1 MKRGNSNHD
10 RGQLPTPNSQPPD
23 RANSEHGGSGA
34 GGWRLGVHGR
44 SESVN
49 RRTFI
54 RAAGTSTA
62 AVLLSGMP
70 RGWAGAAYASDAPE
84 TPNMRFGIIAL
95 TDCAPIVMAHELGYF
110 KKVGITSIVSKEA
123 SWAVIRDKLSL
134 GENQAT
140 HMLLGMP
147 LASTM
152 GLAGSPV
159 KPMVVPWLLNRNGQ
173 AITLNN
179 QLKAAGVKTP
189 AQIKPLAEKAKA
201 AGDPLTFAMTF
212 PPGTHAMWMRYWLA
226 SGGINPDKDVNL
238 ITIPPPQM
246 VANMKVDKMDGF
258 CVGEP
263 WNNRAIED
271 GIGFTAVTTQQI
283 WKDHPEKVCAFTEEF
298 ASKNPKTVKAV
309 LKALHLASVD
319 LDKMENRA
327 KFAEVIARPSYI
339 NCPPATILER
349 LMGKYEYGDGR
360 VEQDPN
366 YMMFSNRGCNYP
378 HQIYAKWWLTQFR
391 RWGMAKAAPDY
402 DGIPKRVLRPD
413 LYLDAMKELGVTT
426 KIAEEQKITLF
437 DSVFDGKDAEKYA
450 RSFAVHSM
458 G

>member
-1 MKRGNSNHD
+1 
-10 RGQLPTPNSQPPD
+10 
-23 RANSEHGGSGA
+23 
-34 GGWRLGVHGR
+34 
-44 SESVN
+44 
-49 RRTFI
+49 
-54 RAAGTSTA
+54 
-62 AVLLSGMP
+62 
-70 RGWAGAAYASDAPE
+70 
-84 TPNMRFGIIAL
+84 
-95 TDCAPIVMAHELGYF
+95 
-110 KKVGITSIVSKEA
+110 
-123 SWAVIRDKLSL
+123 
-134 GENQAT
+134 
-140 HMLLGMP
+140 MP

-159 KPMVVPWLLNRNGQ
+159 KPMIIPWLLNRNGQ

-179 QLKAAGVKTP
+179 KLKMAGAKTP

-212 PPGTHAMWMRYWLA
+212 PPGTHAMWLRYWLA
-226 SGGINPDKDVNL
+226 SGGINPDRDVNL

-271 GIGFTAVTTQQI
+271 GIGFTAVTTQQL
-283 WKDHPEKVCAFTEEF
+283 WKDHPEKVCAFSEEF
-298 ASKNPKTVKAV
+298 ALKNPKTVKAI
-309 LKALHLASVD
+309 LKALHLASVE
-319 LDKMENRA
+319 LDKMENRP

-366 YMMFSNRGCNYP
+366 YMIFSSRGGNYP

-391 RWGMAKAAPDY
+391 RWGMAKTAPDY
-402 DGIPKRVLRPD
+402 TGVAKRVLRSD
-413 LYLDAMKELGVTT
+413 LYLDAMKDLGVTA
-426 KIAEEQKITLF
+426 KVVEEQKIALF
-437 DSVFDGKDAEKYA
+437 DGVFDGKDPEQYA

-458 G
+458 A

>member
-1 MKRGNSNHD
+1 MK
-10 RGQLPTPNSQPPD
+10 TTT
-23 RANSEHGGSGA
+23 
-34 GGWRLGVHGR
+34 
-44 SESVN
+44 

-54 RAAGTSTA
+54 KAAGTSTA
-62 AVLLSGMP
+62 AVLMSGMP
-70 RGWAGAAYASDAPE
+70 AGWVGGAYAADGPE
-84 TPNMRFGIIAL
+84 RPDIRFGIIAL
-95 TDCAPIVMAHELGYF
+95 TDCSPIVMAHELGYF
-110 KKVGITSIVSKEA
+110 KKFGINSTVSKEA
-123 SWAVIRDKLSL
+123 SWAVIRDKLTL

-159 KPMVVPWLLNRNGQ
+159 KPMIAPWILNRNGQ

-179 QLKAAGVKTP
+179 KLKAAGAKTP
-189 AQIKPLAEKAKA
+189 AQIKRLAETAKA
-201 AGDPLTFAMTF
+201 AGRPLTFAMTF
-212 PPGTHAMWMRYWLA
+212 PPGTHAMWLRYWLA
-226 SGGINPDKDVNL
+226 SGGIHPDRDVNL

-271 GIGFTAVTTQQI
+271 GIGFTAVTTQQL

-298 ASKNPKTVKAV
+298 AVKHPKTVKAI

-319 LDKMENRA
+319 LDKLDNRP
-327 KFAEVIARPSYI
+327 KFAEVIARTSYI
-339 NCPPATILER
+339 NCPPSTILER

-366 YMMFSNRGCNYP
+366 YMIFSSRHCNYP

-391 RWGMAKAAPDY
+391 RWGMARTAPDY
-402 DGIPKRVLRPD
+402 GGVPKRVLRAD
-413 LYLDAMKELGVTT
+413 IYLEAMKELGITT
-426 KIAEEQKITLF
+426 TIAEEQKITLF
-437 DSVFDGKDAEKYA
+437 DKVFDGKDPEQYA
-450 RSFAVHSM
+450 RSFTVHNM
-458 G
+458 A